1 MVYLSLH
8 FLINEYWHFLL
19 LIIFAAT
26 AVGFFAGLF
35 GIGGGLISVPCL
47 FFIFETLNFD
57 KDYLMHLT
65 VGTAFTITIFTSTV
79 SVITHNKNKLVDFS
93 VVKTFGLFVV
103 LGVLIGTIFASFMK
117 TKILVLFFSVV
128 VYFFGAYLM
137 MAQEQIKKIKTN
149 LSIKPRIILGLFSGF
164 ISAPMGITGAM
175 MNVPILRYLGYPISK
190 CIGSAAAIG
199 LFISF
204 TGSLGFLL
212 SGFYFNVDLPF
223 SVGFI
228 NIPAFVLFV
237 PITTFMAR
245 VGANTVYKMDKLK
258 AQRLFGVFLYV
269 VGTIFIHRFFNI

>member
-1 MVYLSLH
+1 M
-8 FLINEYWHFLL
+8 

-103 LGVLIGTIFASFMK
+103 LGVLAGTVFASFMK
-117 TKILVLFFSVV
+117 TKMLVLFFSVV

-137 MAQEQIKKIKTN
+137 MAQEQIKKIKPN
-149 LSIKPRIILGLFSGF
+149 SSITPRVFLGLFSGF
-164 ISAPMGITGAM
+164 VSAPMGITGAM

-199 LFISF
+199 
-204 TGSLGFLL
+204 
-212 SGFYFNVDLPF
+212 
-223 SVGFI
+223 
-228 NIPAFVLFV
+228 
-237 PITTFMAR
+237 
-245 VGANTVYKMDKLK
+245 
-258 AQRLFGVFLYV
+258 FLYLLLDQ
-269 VGTIFIHRFFNI
+269 

>member
-1 MVYLSLH
+1 MSLTY
-8 FLINEYWHFLL
+8 LINEYWHFLL

-57 KDYLMHLT
+57 KNYLMHLT

-79 SVITHNKNKLVDFS
+79 SVMTHHKNKLVDFS
-93 VVKTFGLFVV
+93 VVKTFGIFVV
-103 LGVLIGTIFASFMK
+103 IGVLLGTVFASVMK
-117 TKILVLFFSVV
+117 TKILVLYFSVV

-137 MAQEQIKKIKTN
+137 LAQEKTKKIKPN
-149 LSIKPRIILGLFSGF
+149 SSLSPRIIFGLISGF
-164 ISAPMGITGAM
+164 ISAPIGITGAM

-199 LFISF
+199 YFISS
-204 TGSLGFLL
+204 TGSIGFLI
-212 SGFYFNVDLPF
+212 SGFYFDINLPF
-223 SVGFI
+223 SVGFV
-228 NIPAFVLFV
+228 NVPAFILFV
-237 PITTFMAR
+237 PITSFMAR
-245 VGANTVYKMDKLK
+245 IGANTVYRMNKIK

-269 VGTIFIHRFFNI
+269 VGTIFIYRYLNL

>member
-1 MVYLSLH
+1 MVFLSLH

-103 LGVLIGTIFASFMK
+103 LGVLVGTIFASFMK

-269 VGTIFIHRFFNI
+269 VGTIFIYRFFNI